1 MEFSETKKRS
11 IKYDDLLDIDKIK
24 LMYFLIRRHTKNKGK
39 LFKFEMFFSSNITN
53 VYNLLANR
61 TYKHGN
67 YNVFLIT
74 KPKSRIIMSECMVDK
89 VVNHLI
95 SKYVLFPLIEPRL
108 IDTNVAT
115 RKNKGTQE
123 ALNYMKKYV
132 NKLKQN
138 YENIYVLKCDI
149 AKFFYSIDHEILLKK
164 LNEIVY
170 DKEIYKLIEN
180 MMRST
185 DSEYVNFT
193 INKIITK
200 QKERIKDLKIS
211 NAEKE
216 LKINELDNIPL
227 YNKGK
232 GLPIGNMTSQIMAIY
247 YLNDLDHFIKEKL
260 KVKYYIRYMDDL
272 VIIHHDK
279 EYLRNCLNAI
289 TEEVKKVKLK
299 INNKTQIYNL
309 NNGVP
314 FLGYKFVLKNKRL
327 HILLSSKTKKRIKN
341 RLNKLKDNSEECL
354 TIINNY
360 NGYLN
365 IADSNHFRTSLIE
378 TYK

>member
-1 MEFSETKKRS
+1 MEFSETKKK
-11 IKYDDLLDIDKIK
+11 IKYDDLLDIDRIK
-24 LMYFLIRRHTKNKGK
+24 LMYFLIRKHTRNKGK
-39 LFKFEMFFSSNITN
+39 LFKFEMFFSSNVTN
-53 VYNLLANR
+53 VYNLLSSRA
-61 TYKHGN
+61 YKHGN

-95 SKYVLFPLIEPRL
+95 SKYVLFPLIEPQL

-115 RKNKGTQE
+115 RKHKGTKE
-123 ALNYMKKYV
+123 ALDFMKKYV
-132 NKLKQN
+132 NKLK
-138 YENIYVLKCDI
+138 ENHKNVYVLKCDI
-149 AKFFYSIDHEILLKK
+149 EKFFYSIDHEILLKK
-164 LNEIVY
+164 LDSMIE
-170 DKEIYKLIEN
+170 DKEIYKLIED
-180 MMRST
+180 MIRST
-185 DSEYVNFT
+185 DNEYVNLK
-193 INKIITK
+193 INKVIAN
-200 QKERIKDLKIS
+200 QKERIKNLKIS
-211 NAEKE
+211 NAEKA
-216 LKINELDNIPL
+216 LKIEELDHIPL

-279 EYLRNCLNAI
+279 AYLKKCLEAI
-289 TEEVKKVKLK
+289 SEEVKKVKLK

-309 NNGVP
+309 CNGVP
-314 FLGYKFVLKNKRL
+314 FLGYKFVLKDKRL

-365 IADSNHFRTSLIE
+365 IADSKHFRASLIE